1 MYSYLLPTFIF
12 LITCYSRCTEA
23 PRRTGHTVRASCLRS
38 LRRCHLQNIMLIIRD
53 TFHLIPLTW
62 SLFAQRPAGCGD
74 VTVVTGVRLAQG
86 NQLASEVGTP
96 EALAR
101 VRSSARRA
109 QCALDKHSSQE
120 RGDSKVLH
128 HADVQI
134 IFVYLCFWL
143 ESLFVSDEWRE
154 SPWGLYRVCWQQ
166 TPGSHVLM
174 TQSSSLSCQRAR
186 GS

>member
-23 PRRTGHTVRASCLRS
+23 PRRTGHTERASCLRS
-38 LRRCHLQNIMLIIRD
+38 LRRYHLQNIILIIRD

-120 RGDSKVLH
+120 QGDSKVLH
-128 HADVQI
+128 HADLQI
-134 IFVYLCFWL
+134 ICICLFMFLAGELVCF
-143 ESLFVSDEWRE
+143 
-154 SPWGLYRVCWQQ
+154 
-166 TPGSHVLM
+166 
-174 TQSSSLSCQRAR
+174 
-186 GS
+186 